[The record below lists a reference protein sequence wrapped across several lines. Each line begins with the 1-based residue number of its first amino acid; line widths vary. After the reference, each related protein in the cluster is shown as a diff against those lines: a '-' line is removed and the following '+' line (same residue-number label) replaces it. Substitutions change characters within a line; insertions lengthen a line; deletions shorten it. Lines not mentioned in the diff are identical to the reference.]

1 MSETPADLKYTKSH
15 EWVRDAGDGTVTMG
29 ITDHAQA
36 ALGDLVFVEVPEV
49 GRKLAVGDACAVV
62 ESVKAAS
69 DVYCPVSGE
78 VVEANEGLADAP
90 EKVNDAPYG
99 DGWLVK
105 IRLDDDAGMDAL
117 LDPAAYA
124 AILDE

>member
-1 MSETPADLKYTKSH
+1 MPRPRWAIWCSS
-15 EWVRDAGDGTVTMG
+15 RCRRS
-29 ITDHAQA
+29 
-36 ALGDLVFVEVPEV
+36 

-105 IRLDDDAGMDAL
+105 IRLDDDSGMDAL

>member
-78 VVEANEGLADAP
+78 VVEANEALADAP
-90 EKVNDAPYG
+90 EKVNDTPYG
-99 DGWLVK
+99 DGWLFK
-105 IRLDDDAGMDAL
+105 IRLDDDSGMDAL

-124 AILDE
+124 ATLDE

>member
-99 DGWLVK
+99 DGWLIK
-105 IRLDDDAGMDAL
+105 IRLDDDSVMDAL

-124 AILDE
+124 ATLDE